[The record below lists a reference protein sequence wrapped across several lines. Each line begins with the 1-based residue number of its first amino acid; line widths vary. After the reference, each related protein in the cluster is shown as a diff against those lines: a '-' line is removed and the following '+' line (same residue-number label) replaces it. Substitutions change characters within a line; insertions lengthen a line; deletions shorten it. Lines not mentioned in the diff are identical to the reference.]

1 MRRKPGALVPT
12 EISILEVVK
21 ELPRQGAE
29 GFYGFQIAKA
39 IKEREGT
46 RFLSGYGTLYRALG
60 RLEQQGFLRSYW
72 EDPKVA
78 LELKRPP
85 RRFYK
90 LTGKAAPV
98 PSTSAPEGAPMAWA
112 WGRSPS

>member
-12 EISILEVVK
+12 EISILKAAK
-21 ELPRQGAE
+21 ELLRPGAE

-39 IKEREGT
+39 IKDREGT
-46 RFLSGYGTLYRALG
+46 RFPSGYGTLYRALG
-60 RLEQQGFLRSYW
+60 RLEKQGFLRSYW

-78 LELKRPP
+78 LDLKRPP
-85 RRFYK
+85 RRFYQ

-98 PSTSAPEGAPMAWA
+98 PSNSAPEGAPVAWA